1 MTKTALALATVLL
14 ILPAL
19 PPAAPA
25 PQAPLSFDD
34 LFLDKALRVDL
45 YHSGDAKTESVTV
58 RRIVEEAVWPE
69 SKAGLI
75 PPFDYGRYVFKVYDA
90 ASNRLIFVRGFDT
103 MFAEYKTT
111 SPALAGTARV
121 FERSIRFPLPKR
133 PVLLVVEQRD
143 RRNLLRPVY
152 DRLIDPADYHIVRE
166 SPAPADWVYEAG
178 LTGDPHDRVD
188 FVFLAEGYTA
198 ADRDKFKADV
208 DRMTAALFAVEPY
221 KSLRDR
227 FNIRAVFRP
236 SAERGVDEPR
246 QRSYRKTVLGASF
259 NAFDLDR
266 YVLIEEN
273 HLMRE
278 IAEAVPYD
286 VIAVLVNSPR
296 YGGGS
301 IALDYC
307 VTTVDH
313 PSSAQVFV
321 HELGHSF
328 AYLADEYYESE
339 VSYNEFYPKGIEPLE
354 PNITA
359 LLDPTRVKWGDLLW
373 PGIAV
378 PTEYG
383 KDRVEALQAERRKSR
398 ADQEKALEGANKRKA
413 SGKEVREIEARFKAA
428 EEAITAKIDAVRRE
442 YASLADKVGVFE
454 GAGYAS
460 KGLYRSMIYCNMIGH
475 PKNEFCRVCQRAI
488 ARMIDFYSP
497 TSAVRSGP

>member
-1 MTKTALALATVLL
+1 MKKAFLALAVLML
-14 ILPAL
+14 ALPVLPAAV
-19 PPAAPA
+19 PAAQ
-25 PQAPLSFDD
+25 PQPPFDE
-34 LFLDKALRVDL
+34 FFQDKALRIDF
-45 YHSGDAKTESVTV
+45 YQSGDAKSESVSIH
-58 RRIVEEAVWPE
+58 RIAEEALWPE
-69 SKAGLI
+69 SKSGLL

-90 ASNRLIFVRGFDT
+90 ASNRLIFARGFDT

-121 FERSIRFPLPKR
+121 FERSVRFPFPKR
-133 PVLLVVEQRD
+133 PVVFVFEQRD
-143 RRNLLRPVY
+143 ERNLLRPVF
-152 DRLIDPADYHIVRE
+152 DQIIDPADYHIVRE
-166 SPAPADWVYEAG
+166 KPAPADWVYESRI
-178 LTGDPHDRVD
+178 TGDPHDRVD
-188 FVFLAEGYTA
+188 FVFLAEGYVA
-198 ADRDKFKADV
+198 AERDKFKADV
-208 DRMTAALFAVEPY
+208 DRMAATLFAIEPY
-221 KSLRDR
+221 KSMRDR
-227 FNIRAVFRP
+227 FNVRAVFRP
-236 SAERGVDEPR
+236 SADRGMDEPR
-246 QRSYRKTVLGASF
+246 QRAYKKTVLGASF

-266 YVLIEEN
+266 YMLIEDD
-273 HLMRE
+273 HLMHD
-278 IAEAVPYD
+278 IAAQVPYD

-339 VSYNEFYPKGIEPLE
+339 VSYNDFYPKGIEPLE

-359 LLDPTRVKWGDLLW
+359 LLAPPRVKWWDLLS

-383 KDRVEALQAERRKSR
+383 KDRIDALRAEIRERR
-398 ADQEKALEGANKRKA
+398 AALGKALDAAKKRKA
-413 SGKEVREIEARFKAA
+413 SGKDLQAIEAGFKAA
-428 EEAITAKIDAVRRE
+428 EEALTAKIDAVRRE
-442 YASLADKVGVFE
+442 YNSLLDKVGVFE

-460 KGLYRSMIYCNMIGH
+460 KGLYRSMVYCLMIGN

-488 ARMIDFYSP
+488 ARMIDF
-497 TSAVRSGP
+497 TIGRS